1 MSDFIAQ
8 DAAALSPNDRAS
20 AAPGLPATSQYVIS
34 LLMVGAAT
42 LLAFVVDN
50 LIAAPNLTLVFVLP
64 VVVAGTAFGWGPS
77 LTAVIAGVLAFDFFF
92 TVPYFSFRISSPSD
106 IWAAALLL
114 VIAAIVTTVAAQ
126 SRRRAIEASCAADRA
141 EALQALAHI
150 VIENRPRAE
159 VVQAAAASL
168 QQIFRAPAVIYLQ
181 EAGALRRAAAAGR
194 LEITA
199 ADEEAARGAL
209 SDRLHTRA
217 GTYPYDKAAFEFW
230 PVATP
235 SGCGCVIGV
244 DFTRA
249 PGERP
254 DKPERFVDVVAAY
267 LAVALDAWP
276 GDAGPGDAGPGKDSR
291 RPGVSSRPNGSP
303 RRP

>member
-8 DAAALSPNDRAS
+8 DAAALRTNDRAS
-20 AAPGLPATSQYVIS
+20 APRGLPAAGQYAVAV
-34 LLMVGAAT
+34 LMVGAAT

-77 LTAVIAGVLAFDFFF
+77 LTAVVAGVLAFDFFF

-141 EALQALAHI
+141 EALQALAHV
-150 VIENRPRAE
+150 VIQNRPRSE

-168 QQIFRAPAVIYLQ
+168 QQIFRAPAVIFLQ
-181 EAGALRRAAAAGR
+181 EAGAFRRAAAAGR
-194 LEITA
+194 PEISVD
-199 ADEEAARGAL
+199 DEEAARGAL
-209 SDRLHTRA
+209 ADRLHTRA
-217 GTYPYDKAAFEFW
+217 ETYPYDKAAFEFW

-244 DFTRA
+244 DFTHA
-249 PGERP
+249 EDERP
-254 DKPERFVDVVAAY
+254 EKPEQFVDVVAAY
-267 LAVALDAWP
+267 LAVALNARQD
-276 GDAGPGDAGPGKDSR
+276 G
-291 RPGVSSRPNGSP
+291 
-303 RRP
+303 